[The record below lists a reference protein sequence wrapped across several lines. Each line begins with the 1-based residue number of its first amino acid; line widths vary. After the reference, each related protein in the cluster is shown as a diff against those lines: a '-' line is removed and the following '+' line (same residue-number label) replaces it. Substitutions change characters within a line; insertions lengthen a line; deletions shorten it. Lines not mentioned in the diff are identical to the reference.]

1 MGTLLVV
8 DDDAHIRN
16 MLDVLL
22 TLEGHDVVTAEDG
35 EEALELLAGS
45 DEFDAVVLDVMMP
58 RMSGWE
64 VAEQLRADAG
74 DGDPTPII
82 FTTAKD
88 DDQAQWYGWNLGAA
102 SYLVKPYNIND
113 LLSEL
118 ERVLTA
124 PVA

>member
-1 MGTLLVV
+1 MGTLLIV
-8 DDDAHIRN
+8 DDDAHIRD

-35 EEALELLAGS
+35 ERALEELAAH
-45 DEFDAVVLDVMMP
+45 DDFDAIVLDVMMP
-58 RMSGWE
+58 GTSGWD
-64 VAEQLRADAG
+64 VAEWLRDRG
-74 DGDPTPII
+74 GGPPII

-118 ERVLTA
+118 DRVLEA
-124 PVA
+124 SLLG